1 MSARYTMTALLLCSC
16 AIIFAPSLTT
26 VTASVAG
33 DLNSVSN
40 ANTLV
45 PAAGVSALVVMPAQ
59 QATVGSTLNPGASP
73 VLPKTASTQP
83 GAMPAQGVEPSYRD
97 VAPGDNP
104 FAPLVQKATVVA
116 TPAPV
121 SAPAATPA
129 ANPFAAATD
138 INAAASGKPKTAT
151 PEKVDE
157 TALRYYAKTRDLKR
171 LGAELRRL
179 KALYPSWEASE
190 DLFNQTTAIDEQP
203 LWDIYATG
211 DLTRLR
217 AEIARIAS
225 GNPEWKPSAD
235 LMEKVQMAESRK
247 LIDRAYAHANWAQ
260 VIVTAQQQPQ
270 LLVCGEMNSLWQ
282 VGEALAKTKDMAR
295 AFDLY
300 KYVFT
305 SCDQPTDRLATM
317 QKASALL
324 PSAGI
329 TSLMAL
335 GRTLPDG
342 TSEFA
347 SFTYDAIRKQMG
359 AMSEGDQMARPLS
372 GADLQSF
379 AAYVETSQSAA
390 DASLFGWYY
399 YSQKQWQPAQAW
411 FTAGTQY
418 GDDLKNVEGVI
429 LSLRN
434 LGKMDEAYAL
444 ASRFANK
451 SDNIRKEYIEIV
463 AGALTDEHAT
473 LKISDYD
480 LTVFKTHVY
489 GAKSALGAQA
499 LGWRLFT
506 DKGPAE
512 ARPLFAQS
520 VNWEATEGG
529 VVGLAV
535 VASRSK
541 NKVELAALKQQYG
554 VQFEALKDFNTTAA
568 PKKGRRVVQPITVS
582 AKPAPS
588 KFNRIPSTKWMYSRE
603 YAR

>member
-1 MSARYTMTALLLCSC
+1 MTALLLCSC
-16 AIIFAPSLTT
+16 AIIFTPSLTT
-26 VTASVAG
+26 ITASVAG
-33 DLNSVSN
+33 DLTSGSSAN
-40 ANTLV
+40 AVV
-45 PAAGVSALVVMPAQ
+45 PAAGMSALAVMPTQRSAGGP
-59 QATVGSTLNPGASP
+59 ALGADLSA
-73 VLPKTASTQP
+73 VLPKAAVTPSANAPTQ
-83 GAMPAQGVEPSYRD
+83 AAAATYRE
-97 VAPGDNP
+97 VAPGENP
-104 FAPLVQKATVVA
+104 FEPLAQKPSAATAP
-116 TPAPV
+116 
-121 SAPAATPA
+121 APAASLASVPA
-129 ANPFAAATD
+129 ANPFAVATESTDTTAAQAKS
-138 INAAASGKPKTAT
+138 AAPQ
-151 PEKVDE
+151 KVDE

-179 KALYPSWEASE
+179 KALYPNWEASE
-190 DLFNQTTAIDEQP
+190 DLFNQTTTIDEQP

-235 LMEKVQMAESRK
+235 LMDKLQIAESRK
-247 LIDRAYAHANWAQ
+247 LIERAYARANWPQ
-260 VIVTAQQQPQ
+260 VISTAQQQPQ
-270 LLVCGEMNSLWQ
+270 LLVCGEMNALWQ
-282 VGEALAKTKDMAR
+282 VGEALAKTRDMAR

-300 KYVFT
+300 KYVLT
-305 SCDQPTDRLATM
+305 TCDQSSDRLATM

-324 PSAGI
+324 PAAGI
-329 TSLMAL
+329 TSLMAF

-359 AMSEGDQMARPLS
+359 AVSEGDPMALPLS
-372 GADLQSF
+372 GADLESF
-379 AAYVETSQSAA
+379 ANYVEGSQSAA

-418 GDDLKNVEGVI
+418 GNDLKNVEGVI

-444 ASRFANK
+444 AGRFADK
-451 SDNIRKEYIEIV
+451 SDDIRKEYIEIV
-463 AGALTDEHAT
+463 AGALTDTQST
-473 LKISDYD
+473 LKINDEGLD
-480 LTVFKTHVY
+480 TFKTYVY
-489 GAKSALGAQA
+489 AAKSALGAQA
-499 LGWRLFT
+499 LGWKLLN

-520 VNWEATEGG
+520 VDWEATEGG
-529 VVGLAV
+529 VLGLAV

-554 VQFEALKDFNTTAA
+554 SQYEGLKDFSTAAA
-568 PKKGRRVVQPITVS
+568 PKKARRVVQTIEV
-582 AKPAPS
+582 AEKPAAK
-588 KFNRIPSTKWMYSRE
+588 KFNRIPSTKWIYSRE

>member
-1 MSARYTMTALLLCSC
+1 MTALLLCSC
-16 AIIFAPSLTT
+16 AIIFTPSLTT
-26 VTASVAG
+26 ITASVAG
-33 DLNSVSN
+33 DLNSSSN
-40 ANTLV
+40 VNTVV
-45 PAAGVSALVVMPAQ
+45 PAVGMNALVVMPAQ
-59 QATVGSTLNPGASP
+59 HMTNAATVDTGSSI
-73 VLPKTASTQP
+73 VLPKTVAAAPRTTPEQ
-83 GAMPAQGVEPSYRD
+83 SYRD
-97 VAPGDNP
+97 VAPGENP
-104 FAPLVQKATVVA
+104 FAPLAQKAATIA
-116 TPAPV
+116 TPATTSSV
-121 SAPAATPA
+121 ATAPAG
-129 ANPFAAATD
+129 NPFATTATD
-138 INAAASGKPKTAT
+138 NKDTATGKAKAAT

-203 LWDIYATG
+203 LWDIYAAG

-235 LMEKVQMAESRK
+235 LMEKVQTAESRK
-247 LIDRAYAHANWAQ
+247 LIDRAYARANWAQ
-260 VIVTAQQQPQ
+260 VISTAQQQPQ
-270 LLVCGEMNSLWQ
+270 LLVCGEMNAMWQ
-282 VGEALAKTKDMAR
+282 VGEALAKTRDMAR

-300 KYVFT
+300 KYVLT
-305 SCDQPTDRLATM
+305 NCDQPSERLATM

-324 PSAGI
+324 PAAGI

-342 TSEFA
+342 TAEFA

-359 AMSEGDQMARPLS
+359 AVSEGDPMALPLS
-372 GADLQSF
+372 GTELESF
-379 AAYVETSQSAA
+379 ATYVETSQSAA

-411 FTAGTQY
+411 FTTATQY
-418 GDDLKNVEGVI
+418 GSDLKNVEGVI

-444 ASRFANK
+444 AGRFADK
-451 SDNIRKEYIEIV
+451 SDDIRKEYIEIV
-463 AGALTDEHAT
+463 AGALTDERSA
-473 LKISDYD
+473 LKISDND
-480 LTVFKTHVY
+480 LPAFKTY
-489 GAKSALGAQA
+489 LYAAKSALGAQA
-499 LGWRLFT
+499 LGWKLFR

-520 VNWEATEGG
+520 IDWEPTEGG
-529 VVGLAV
+529 VIGLAV
-535 VASRSK
+535 VASRTK
-541 NKVELAALKQQYG
+541 NKVELAALKQRYG
-554 VQFEALKDFNTTAA
+554 GQFEGLKDFSTATAA
-568 PKKGRRVVQPITVS
+568 PKKGRRVVKVMEVS

-588 KFNRIPSTKWMYSRE
+588 KFNRIPSLKWAYSRE